1 MKTTLLA
8 VLSLLLVVGPGSEAA
23 DGPQARYRL
32 LTAKDAEGLE
42 RRLQLAAGDGY
53 TMLAAAQGGDV
64 TGRPKITALL
74 ERVEE
79 GPVAFRVLACS
90 GSLQEPAIRDALAT
104 LGAEGYRLAPG
115 GITARKIE
123 DVWLPESA
131 YEDQMLLILE
141 KFEDG
146 ATFGFESLAFGD
158 YDPFYRA
165 LDERRAEGYDVI
177 GMWNTGR
184 NLQIVLQ
191 QRTDEGAPRRVYAV
205 DGHRLLMMA
214 TQTVLAG
221 KLEWAA
227 AGGYRILAAED
238 PSTKGPPVILMER
251 IAGSDNVLEYEF
263 LDDVPVR
270 QAKDKVAKQLN
281 KKGRNGWRVTRGGTT
296 AEVITLE
303 RPYEKAL
310 RMPRAEY
317 RMISSR
323 SAPGLP
329 QLLET
334 AVAEGFAFVRLYV
347 EPDETTVLVERTC
360 EPKAVRK

>member
-1 MKTTLLA
+1 MKTTLFA
-8 VLSLLLVVGPGSEAA
+8 VLSLLLVVGPGFEAA
-23 DGPQARYRL
+23 DGPPARYRL
-32 LTAKDAEGLE
+32 VAAKDAEGLE

-53 TMLAAAQGGDV
+53 TMLAAAQGVDV
-64 TGRPKITALL
+64 TGRPKISALL
-74 ERVEE
+74 ERVDE

-90 GSLQEPAIRDALAT
+90 GSLQEPAIRDALAA

-123 DVWLPESA
+123 DFWLPESA

-146 ATFGFESLAFGD
+146 ATHGFESLAFGD

-191 QRTDEGAPRRVYAV
+191 QRTDDGAPRRVYNV
-205 DGHRLLMMA
+205 DGHRLLLIA
-214 TQTVLAG
+214 TRNALAG
-221 KLEWAA
+221 KLGWAA
-227 AGGYRILAAED
+227 GDGYRILAAED
-238 PSTKGPPVILMER
+238 PSTTGPPVILMER
-251 IAGSDNVLEYEF
+251 VVGSDNVLEYEF
-263 LDDVPVR
+263 LNDVPVK
-270 QAKDKVAKQLN
+270 QTKDKVAKKLS
-281 KKGRNGWRVTRGGTT
+281 KRGRDGWQVTRGGTT

-303 RPYEKAL
+303 RPYQEA
-310 RMPRAEY
+310 PHTIRAEY
-317 RMISSR
+317 RVISSR

-329 QLLET
+329 QLLEK
-334 AVAEGFAFVRLYV
+334 AVAEGFEFVRLYV
-347 EPDETTVLVERTC
+347 EPDETTVLVERRS
-360 EPKAVRK
+360 ER